1 MLWHRHTRP
10 LLQEVNI
17 WGGGGGLGRREE
29 TERERQRDRVSTP
42 GPRDQACPLPSHFF
56 CACSGRWAIFH
67 PVSQLQGSQPTQKGC
82 ESSYSFI
89 PQKQA
94 LLTSCP
100 IKPFFPDKQAS
111 TIREGGGEAHTIVM
125 IHTLSLFL
133 VTVTLLYFTFCPGQF
148 QPKDLPPDRWEVW
161 FLRPGRRLSA
171 RGGPDADT
179 LHLSILMNIPGY
191 VLVPRFAW
199 S

>member
-1 MLWHRHTRP
+1 MGWKERIPANCPPTSKSVLWHRHTRP

-17 WGGGGGLGRREE
+17 WGGGVGRGERKDRKREA
-29 TERERQRDRVSTP
+29 ERQSFHPR
-42 GPRDQACPLPSHFF
+42 PRDQACPLPSHFF
-56 CACSGRWAIFH
+56 CACSGRWAVFH

-125 IHTLSLFL
+125 IHTLSLL
-133 VTVTLLYFTFCPGQF
+133 GHSHPSVL
-148 QPKDLPPDRWEVW
+148 
-161 FLRPGRRLSA
+161 
-171 RGGPDADT
+171 
-179 LHLSILMNIPGY
+179 Y
-191 VLVPRFAW
+191 VLSWPVPTQRFTY
-199 S
+199 